1 MPVIAA
7 PLLVNGLRA
16 DFTDTYGAIRNRQ
29 ASALLSQVMELD
41 LPATNRYHD
50 FGYFNAA
57 PHVELWRRGEAIPT
71 DGMDSVT
78 FRTIVHN
85 WGRRIEWHEN
95 DRADDQTQSLSD
107 QARDA
112 GRSWGLLPERMF
124 FDLLLGTTSAL
135 PATVLAPD
143 GAAFFA
149 TTAGGANR
157 FGASSG
163 NLLTGSGVA
172 TASAIQTDFYNAIE
186 QAKAYQDG
194 KGQPLFDSDVTDG
207 PVLLIHGSGNTQ
219 AFEEAFLQKRLGVV
233 KGTDAGTTPTNIIQD
248 VSRNVKLW
256 GTSRISD
263 NDWFMFFLNA
273 PKKPTFSLMRKAPIE
288 QAAFEGSQNSDRVRD
303 TGMEYIQWQS
313 RHGAGIGLPYGA
325 IKINN

>member
-7 PLLVNGLRA
+7 SLLVNGLRA
-16 DFTDTYGAIRNRQ
+16 DFADTYSAIRNRQ
-29 ASALLSQVMELD
+29 AQAALALVMELD
-41 LPATNRYHD
+41 VAATNRYHD
-50 FGYFNAA
+50 FGYFEAG
-57 PHVELWRRGEAIPT
+57 PHAELWRRGDSIPT
-71 DGMDSVT
+71 EGFDSKSV
-78 FRTIVHN
+78 RAVVHN
-85 WGRRIEWHEN
+85 WGRRVEWHEN

-107 QARDA
+107 QARSA

-124 FDLLLGTTSAL
+124 FDLLLGTTTTL
-135 PATVLAPD
+135 PAVPTAPD

-149 TTAGGANR
+149 TTASGAAR

-194 KGQPLFDSDVTDG
+194 KGQPLFDADTTDG
-207 PVLLIHGSGNTQ
+207 PVLIIHGSGNTQ
-219 AFEEAFLQKRLGVV
+219 AFEEAFLQKRQGVV
-233 KGTDAGTTPTNIIQD
+233 KGTDAGTTPTNIVQD
-248 VSRNVKLW
+248 ASRNVKLW

-263 NDWFMFFLNA
+263 NDWFVFFLNA
-273 PKKPTFSLMRKAPIE
+273 PKKPTFQLTRKALLE
-288 QAAFEGSQNSDRVRD
+288 QSAFEGSQNSDRVRD

-313 RHGAGIGLPYGA
+313 RSGAGIALPFGA